1 MPSLGRKYRK
11 SKKQIQKDYEA
22 QNSSS
27 PSISPHPYHPAS
39 PPTVPSPTGMEHRV
53 PSEVSHVSDITTD
66 VLGHENSL
74 GLDERSAVLEYSDT
88 SDDYRGEDRY
98 FSQPSA
104 ESNALMRNNPGESA
118 FRTIRQFSR
127 GSHKVVNYTSS
138 SLDFTFE
145 DKSDGTLDEQ
155 RAVLPTSSRA
165 VPPPPNS
172 NDYKYS
178 WMTSLAYSF
187 RSASPTSDEQQS
199 EETGAGRAHRS
210 QLSSST
216 VEFPGALPYRK
227 QESFLGFDDPTST
240 SEISPLLASDHRN
253 RVGVYGV
260 GSEGGHPLHI
270 GGNKLNGDKPEVKP
284 SQIKSRSM
292 AATVAAFYL
301 MDYEA
306 GRPPSLSPN
315 FETITQEQLRLYR
328 IQFSSLWKWL
338 GVKLAVV
345 LLFMAHA
352 ANDVS
357 SVAMHTYAV
366 IILLSEVRMKEVVYG
381 QDRSRDLDHPDRVL
395 VRPMIVFLC
404 ALGIESWTRL
414 ILQPNYG
421 REETN
426 PRPFVLAT
434 AFFKPLVLF
443 YISGK
448 ARSALEALQRISRI
462 VIQVLFVEGFLI
474 LSFAAVACRMYKAYD
489 SFENLSVSWLSLFE
503 CKSA

>member
-11 SKKQIQKDYEA
+11 SKKQKQKDDEA
-22 QNSSS
+22 QAGSS
-27 PSISPHPYHPAS
+27 PSISSHPYHPAS
-39 PPTVPSPTGMEHRV
+39 PPTVPSPAGMEHRV

-66 VLGHENSL
+66 VLSHENSL
-74 GLDERSAVLEYSDT
+74 GLDERSAALEYSDT

-98 FSQPSA
+98 FSRPLA
-104 ESNALMRNNPGESA
+104 ESSTLLRNYPGESA
-118 FRTIRQFSR
+118 FRTLRHSSR
-127 GSHKVVNYTSS
+127 ESHKVVHYSSS
-138 SLDFTFE
+138 SLDFPFE
-145 DKSDGTLDEQ
+145 DKSDGSFDEQ
-155 RAVLPTSSRA
+155 RAVLPTSSRSI
-165 VPPPPNS
+165 PPPSNP

-178 WMTSLAYSF
+178 WMTSLAHSC
-187 RSASPTSDEQQS
+187 RSESPTTDEQQS
-199 EETGAGRAHRS
+199 EKTRRS
-210 QLSSST
+210 QLSSSI

-227 QESFLGFDDPTST
+227 QESFPGFDGPTST
-240 SEISPLLASDHRN
+240 SEGSPLLPSDHRN
-253 RVGVYGV
+253 GVGVYGV
-260 GSEGGHPLHI
+260 GSKGGHPLHI

-328 IQFSSLWKWL
+328 IQFSSLWTWL
-338 GVKLAVV
+338 GVNLAVV

-366 IILLSEVRMKEVVYG
+366 LVLLAEIRMKEVVYG
-381 QDRSRDLDHPDRVL
+381 QDRSRDFDHPDRVL
-395 VRPMIVFLC
+395 VRPMIIFLF

-414 ILQPNYG
+414 IVQPDYG
-421 REETN
+421 RDEPN
-426 PRPFVLAT
+426 PRPFILAT

-462 VIQVLFVEGFLI
+462 VTQVLVVEGFLI